1 MLRDTTGTR
10 EQQKG
15 LLYLCAK
22 ILKKPREFHS
32 LYKKMQIRLPVVRL
46 SADLLSYIYMVYMLR
61 WQLHRI
67 ADHHYIVS
75 LIKLT
80 KSPLFQ
86 KLIVEPS
93 LLFFQYHH

>member
-22 ILKKPREFHS
+22 ILKKLREFHT

-46 SADLLSYIYMVYMLR
+46 STDLLSYIYIWCICY
-61 WQLHRI
+61 
-67 ADHHYIVS
+67 DGNYIG
-75 LIKLT
+75 LQI
-80 KSPLFQ
+80 
-86 KLIVEPS
+86 III
-93 LLFFQYHH
+93 LLV